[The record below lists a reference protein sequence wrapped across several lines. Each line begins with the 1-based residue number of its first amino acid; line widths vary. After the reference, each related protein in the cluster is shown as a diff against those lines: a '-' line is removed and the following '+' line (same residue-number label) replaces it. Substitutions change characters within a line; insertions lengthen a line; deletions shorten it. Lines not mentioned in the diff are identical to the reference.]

1 MPPKVANNDEIL
13 QRLRAL
19 LDSQDEG
26 PLRAFLA
33 DLHAADVA
41 DCLEQVEPE
50 ERSRIFFLLP
60 PRTTAEAIVQLEEAV
75 RSDVLDD
82 LTDREVSEVLRELPA
97 DDAVDV
103 LDELDDDVAAKVVG
117 HLSPE
122 QRAIV
127 QPLRQYEEDTAG
139 GIMNPNF
146 IQVPAEGTVANA
158 VSEIRRLD
166 PDEIED
172 RFFTYCVD
180 VDGKLEG
187 VVHPMHLITATPASP
202 IKDFALRDLITVHV
216 DDDQEAVKNK
226 FEKYDVLALPVV
238 DDEARMVGVITHD
251 DVLEVAEEEAEEDMF
266 HMAGTNAA
274 ELARASII
282 HAASVRARW
291 LVPCLAGTL
300 ISMTVM
306 FLAEPKLGAALFFL
320 LIPFNSGIAAMGGN
334 AGVQTSTII
343 VRALATG
350 DAIASSLSRAF
361 AREFRIAL
369 LVGVLTGLLSGA
381 GAYVIFQFDI
391 FDLTHV
397 DAMPPAARIGVAVG
411 FSMTMGI
418 LVASTLAMTMP
429 FLFLRLR
436 IDPAI
441 ATGPLITT
449 LNDGLSTTI
458 YMLTAIYLL
467 KG

>member
-1 MPPKVANNDEIL
+1 MPHSTTNGDEIL
-13 QRLRAL
+13 RRLRAL
-19 LDSQDEG
+19 LCSEDDG
-26 PLRAFLA
+26 LLRAFLA

-50 ERSRIFFLLP
+50 DRSRILFLLP

-82 LTDREVSEVLRELPA
+82 LTEREVSDVLKELPA

-103 LDELDDDVAAKVVG
+103 LDELDDDVADKVVE

-122 QRAIV
+122 QKAV
-127 QPLRQYEEDTAG
+127 VEPLRQYEEDTAG
-139 GIMNPNF
+139 GIMDPNF
-146 IQVPAEGTVANA
+146 IRVPAEGTVANA
-158 VSEIRRLD
+158 VSEIRRLK
-166 PDEIED
+166 PDEVED
-172 RFFTYCVD
+172 RFFTYCID
-180 VDGKLEG
+180 ADGKLKG
-187 VVHPMHLITATPASP
+187 VVHPMHLITATPEAP
-202 IKDFALRDLITVHV
+202 LKDVILHDLITVHV

-226 FEKYDVLALPVV
+226 FEKYDVLALPVI
-238 DDEARMVGVITHD
+238 DDEERMLGIITHD

-266 HMAGTNAA
+266 HMAGTDAE
-274 ELARASII
+274 ELASASIV

-291 LVPCLAGTL
+291 LLPCLAGTL
-300 ISMTVM
+300 VSITVII
-306 FLAEPKLGAALFFL
+306 LVQPKLGAMFLL
-320 LIPFNSGIAAMGGN
+320 LIPFNGGIAAMGGN

-350 DAIASSLSRAF
+350 DVFASSLSKVF

-369 LVGVLTGLLSGA
+369 VVGVLTGLLSGF
-381 GAYVIFQFDI
+381 GAYVIIQSRI

-397 DAMPPAARIGVAVG
+397 SAPPPSTQIGLAVG
-411 FSMTMGI
+411 LSMTLGI
-418 LVASTLAMTMP
+418 LVASTMAMTLP

-449 LNDGLSTTI
+449 LNDGLSATI

-467 KG
+467 NG

>member
-1 MPPKVANNDEIL
+1 MPHSTTNGDEIL
-13 QRLRAL
+13 RRLRAL
-19 LDSQDEG
+19 LGSEDDG

-50 ERSRIFFLLP
+50 DRSRILFLLP

-82 LTDREVSEVLRELPA
+82 LTDREVSDVLKELPA

-103 LDELDDDVAAKVVG
+103 LDELDDDVADKVVG

-122 QRAIV
+122 QKAV
-127 QPLRQYEEDTAG
+127 VEPLRQYEEDTAG
-139 GIMNPNF
+139 GIMDPNF
-146 IQVPAEGTVANA
+146 IRVPAEGTVANA
-158 VSEIRRLD
+158 VSEIRRLK
-166 PDEIED
+166 PDEVED

-180 VDGKLEG
+180 ADGKLKG
-187 VVHPMHLITATPASP
+187 VVHPMHLITATPEAP
-202 IKDFALRDLITVHV
+202 IKDVILHDLITVHV

-238 DDEARMVGVITHD
+238 DDEDRMLGVITHD

-266 HMAGTNAA
+266 HMAGTDAE
-274 ELARASII
+274 ELASSSIV

-291 LVPCLAGTL
+291 LLPCLAGTL
-300 ISMTVM
+300 ISTTVM
-306 FLAEPKLGAALFFL
+306 FLVEPKLGALFL
-320 LIPFNSGIAAMGGN
+320 LLVPFYSGIAAMGGN

-350 DAIASSLSRAF
+350 DAFASSISRVF

-369 LVGVLTGLLSGA
+369 LVGVMTGLLSGF
-381 GAYVIFQFDI
+381 GAFVIVRSGV
-391 FDLTHV
+391 FDLSHV
-397 DAMPPAARIGVAVG
+397 STLPPSSRIGLSVG
-411 FSMTMGI
+411 LSMTLGI
-418 LVASTLAMTMP
+418 LVASTMAMTLP

-449 LNDGLSTTI
+449 LNDGLSATI
-458 YMLTAIYLL
+458 YMVMAIYLL
-467 KG
+467 TG

>member
-1 MPPKVANNDEIL
+1 MPQHPTNAEKTL
-13 QRLRAL
+13 RRLREL
-19 LDSQDEG
+19 LASPDDG
-26 PLRAFLA
+26 ALRAFLA

-50 ERSRIFFLLP
+50 DRSRILFLLP
-60 PRTTAEAIVQLEEAV
+60 PRTTAEAIVLLEEAV

-82 LTDREVSEVLRELPA
+82 LTDREVSDVLKELPA

-103 LDELDDDVAAKVVG
+103 LDELDEEVADKVVE
-117 HLSPE
+117 HLPPE
-122 QRAIV
+122 QKAV
-127 QPLRQYEEDTAG
+127 VEPLRQYEEDTAG
-139 GIMNPNF
+139 GIMDPNF
-146 IQVPAEGTVANA
+146 IGVPAEGTVADA
-158 VSEIRRLD
+158 VSAIRRLK
-166 PDEIED
+166 PDEAKE

-180 VDGKLEG
+180 AEGRLRG
-187 VVHPMHLITATPASP
+187 VVHPMHLITAPPRTP
-202 IKDFALRDLITVHV
+202 IKELMLPDLITTRV

-226 FEKYDVLALPVV
+226 FEKYDVAALPVV
-238 DDEARMVGVITHD
+238 DESNRMLGVITHD
-251 DVLEVAEEEAEEDMF
+251 DVLDVAEEEAEEDMF
-266 HMAGTNAA
+266 HMAGTDA
-274 ELARASII
+274 EELSRAGIV

-291 LVPCLAGTL
+291 LLPCLGGTL
-300 ISMTVM
+300 VSMTVM
-306 FLAEPKLGAALFFL
+306 FLVEPKLGALFFF

-369 LVGVLTGLLSGA
+369 LVGVMTGLLAGL
-381 GAYVIFQFDI
+381 GAYVIVQSGV
-391 FDLTHV
+391 FDLSHIAAV
-397 DAMPPAARIGVAVG
+397 PPSPKIGLAVG
-411 FSMTMGI
+411 FSMTAGI
-418 LVASTLAMTMP
+418 LVASTLAMTLP
-429 FLFLRLR
+429 FLFLRLG

-449 LNDGLSTTI
+449 LNDGLSATI
-458 YMLTAIYLL
+458 YMVTAIFLL